1 VGIPGTAASP
11 VPQVTVGLVAIL
23 DSPVRADTA
32 DTRGCRDIQ
41 VLQGTVGILGQVFQ
55 DTRASVVLQ
64 GILDLLGTLDLVVH
78 RDTAVIPDSLVGQAG
93 QAIQDILGR
102 GLQGIVD
109 TQDSPVLQDTQDSPV
124 LQVIQDIRARQDG
137 VGIQATRGVG

>member
-1 VGIPGTAASP
+1 M
-11 VPQVTVGLVAIL
+11 GLVAIL

-32 DTRGCRDIQ
+32 GTRGCRDIL
-41 VLQGTVGILGQVFQ
+41 VLQGTADILGRVFQ
-55 DTRASVVLQ
+55 DTRASVVLP
-64 GILDLLGTLDLVVH
+64 GILELLGTLDLVGH
-78 RDTAVIPDSLVGQAG
+78 RDTAVIPDSLVGQA
-93 QAIQDILGR
+93 IQDILGW